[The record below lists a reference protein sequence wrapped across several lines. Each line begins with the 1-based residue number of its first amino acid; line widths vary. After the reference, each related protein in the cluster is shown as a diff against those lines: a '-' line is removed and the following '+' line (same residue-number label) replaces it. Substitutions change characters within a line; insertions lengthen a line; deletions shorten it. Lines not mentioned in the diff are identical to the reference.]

1 MEKTSDQLCPRC
13 GRLSL
18 SVYYSDE
25 SDLKLGAVCG
35 HCRLKGYYSNGR
47 LVTLATA

>member
-13 GRLSL
+13 GRVSL
-18 SVYYSDE
+18 AIYYSDE

-35 HCRLKGYYSNGR
+35 YCGLKGYYVGGE
-47 LVTLATA
+47 LIALATA